1 MSEKKVSDFR
11 YNTGE
16 TKVPWAAV
24 GENYNTEDILSLLQ
38 FLIQKDSD
46 GYEEAFAEVVKAIN
60 QVSKYGRPPGKLSL
74 AGKVSELEEA
84 VAKYLSTKYVSF
96 VTNATAGFE
105 IALKYVNLGPGD
117 EVIVPAIT
125 FAATMAYPLGC
136 GAKVVFADVDP
147 RTINMDPKDVEKKIT
162 KRTKAIIPVHV
173 GGWPVDMDP
182 IMDLAQRHDIM
193 VLEDAAHAFG
203 GVYKGKKVGTI
214 GHFGS
219 YSFHEVKNVTSFGEG
234 GILVCTLPFGE
245 YLPMARFVGLDFS
258 RKIENWL
265 YDVSAL
271 PGKFGWYATGNYSTT
286 EIQALGLIRQ
296 MSRIDQVIETRRR
309 NAEYLTNRL
318 SENDAIIPQLLDTD
332 EIKSTH
338 HLYLLQI
345 DPQKANGNI
354 QVLKKKLE
362 DRGITNIPHFGPLYK
377 FDILKKLGYDT
388 KKIEKSCPTTEELFN
403 NRFTHLPL
411 YGLTQDQLSYMADNI
426 LEAVAEMQAG
436 K

>member
-1 MSEKKVSDFR
+1 
-11 YNTGE
+11 
-16 TKVPWAAV
+16 
-24 GENYNTEDILSLLQ
+24 
-38 FLIQKDSD
+38 
-46 GYEEAFAEVVKAIN
+46 
-60 QVSKYGRPPGKLSL
+60 
-74 AGKVSELEEA
+74 
-84 VAKYLSTKYVSF
+84 
-96 VTNATAGFE
+96 
-105 IALKYVNLGPGD
+105 
-117 EVIVPAIT
+117 
-125 FAATMAYPLGC
+125 
-136 GAKVVFADVDP
+136 
-147 RTINMDPKDVEKKIT
+147 
-162 KRTKAIIPVHV
+162 
-173 GGWPVDMDP
+173 
-182 IMDLAQRHDIM
+182 
-193 VLEDAAHAFG
+193 
-203 GVYKGKKVGTI
+203 
-214 GHFGS
+214 
-219 YSFHEVKNVTSFGEG
+219 
-234 GILVCTLPFGE
+234 
-245 YLPMARFVGLDFS
+245 MARFVGLDFS